1 MVSQWWASIKIN
13 DVILKADGCKSWKKN
28 SKISGAN
35 LKDFLCQYDYMG
47 KIRTDNL
54 INKWWSSIQMVV
66 FHDISS
72 ETPLISPT
80 FKNERWLF
88 IQTAL
93 KRNANFQKN

>member
-66 FHDISS
+66 FLDISS

-80 FKNERWLF
+80 FMITDDYSFYIL
-88 IQTAL
+88 
-93 KRNANFQKN
+93 